1 MNKDEFLSHIYSKKE
16 TLGSQIDVVETWQK
30 EKGIKNMS
38 FLLSVPCTF
47 GYCSLGQDK
56 NRTAVTIKRDHAVQI
71 NIDGEGKI
79 DFGLR
84 PSVMKE
90 KGVSLIMDHDT
101 SVMVYSTPN
110 HRRLLTL
117 ADFANNFFYDR
128 KGNEFLCDES
138 SYDKDMAD
146 VCRLMILPLINEQ
159 LRTKEEKH
167 FSRNGLDILIETSDA
182 LRGQDAQGCNYID
195 YCNMDLLLN
204 FSLGDVLGRP
214 GDKTLTKHTILSG
227 KNNKVKGIPKT
238 VNKLPLFI
246 GSVVRDF
253 CKLFPEEYVSTM
265 MSKENLALVGG
276 MVKVGNCRSLDI
288 FRRLYYSN
296 VKEDELVY
304 DYLRRCMKYG
314 WKADITLARNKSTAL
329 DKMMEANNESFAREL
344 REHPSEDNNLNV
356 RRPYR
361 ELAEKYLPDKFR
373 LLTTRDELIMEAT
386 RQRNCLARL
395 DYSSKVN
402 SGECVIFTTEE
413 PKHCTIEV
421 NLTKKPNQVSLM
433 KDRRLENSVENT
445 DISFT
450 CKQFLAFD
458 NSNPPEVKQ
467 AKEKFDKLLQEVSEQ
482 YNATH
487 KHPTSKRKSTAE
499 KEEKKRERE
508 EISQNFKSK
517 QPDILKKQH
526 NRYSSLGKY

>member
-1 MNKDEFLSHIYSKKE
+1 MNKDEFLSHIYSEKE
-16 TLGSQIDVVETWQK
+16 TLGSQIDAVETWQK

-38 FLLSVPCTF
+38 FQLSVPCTF
-47 GYCSLGQDK
+47 GYCNFRQNK
-56 NRTAVTIKRDHAVQI
+56 NKTAVTIKGSHTLQI
-71 NIDGEGKI
+71 NIDDEGKI
-79 DFGLR
+79 DYGLR
-84 PSVMKE
+84 PEVLE
-90 KGVSLIMDHDT
+90 AKGVSLIMDHDT
-101 SVMVYSTPN
+101 SVMVYSTPS

-117 ADFANNFFYDR
+117 SDFADHFFYDR
-128 KGNEFLCDES
+128 KENEFRCDENR
-138 SYDKDMAD
+138 YDKDMAD
-146 VCRLMILPLINEQ
+146 ICKLMLLPLINEQ

-167 FSRNGLDILIETSDA
+167 FSRNGLDILIETCDA
-182 LRGQDAQGCNYID
+182 LRGQDAQGSNYID
-195 YCNMDLLLN
+195 YCNIGLLLN

-253 CKLFPEEYVSTM
+253 CRLFPEEYVSTM
-265 MSKENLALVGG
+265 MSKDNLALVGG
-276 MVKVGNCRSLDI
+276 MVKAGNCRSLDI
-288 FRRLYYSN
+288 FSRLYYSN
-296 VKEDELVY
+296 VRDYDLVNA
-304 DYLRRCMKYG
+304 YLRRCMKYG

-329 DKMMEANNESFAREL
+329 DKMVEANNESFAREL

-356 RRPYR
+356 KRPYR

-373 LLTTRDELIMEAT
+373 LLTTRDEIIMEAT
-386 RQRNCLARL
+386 RQRNCLVRL
-395 DYSSKVN
+395 DYPSKIN
-402 SGECVIFTTEE
+402 SGECAIFTTEE

-433 KDRRLENSVENT
+433 KDRRLESSIENT

-458 NSNPPEVKQ
+458 NSYPPEVKQ
-467 AKEKFDKLLQEVSEQ
+467 ANKEFDKLLKEVSEQ
-482 YNATH
+482 YNADH
-487 KHPTSKRKSTAE
+487 KHTTSKRKSTAE

-508 EISQNFKSK
+508 EISQKYKSK
-517 QPDILKKQH
+517 QPDILKRQH
-526 NRYSSLGKY
+526 SRYSLGKY

>member
-16 TLGSQIDVVETWQK
+16 PLGSQIDVVETWQK

-38 FLLSVPCTF
+38 FMLSVPCTF
-47 GYCSLGQDK
+47 GYCNLGQDK

-71 NIDGEGKI
+71 NIDGAGKI

-117 ADFANNFFYDR
+117 SDFANNFFYDR

-138 SYDKDMAD
+138 SYDKDMSD
-146 VCRLMILPLINEQ
+146 ICKLMILPLINEQ
-159 LRTKEEKH
+159 LRTKEEKY

-182 LRGQDAQGCNYID
+182 LRGMDAQGCNYID

-204 FSLGDVLGRP
+204 FSLGEVLGRP
-214 GDKTLTKHTILSG
+214 GDKTLTKQTILSG
-227 KNNKVKGIPKT
+227 KNDKVKGIPKT

-253 CKLFPEEYVSTM
+253 CRLFPEEYVSTM

-276 MVKVGNCRSLDI
+276 MVKAGNSHSVDI
-288 FRRLYYSN
+288 FSRLYYSN
-296 VKEDELVY
+296 VRDGYLAF

-314 WKADITLARNKSTAL
+314 WKADITLARNKSTAH
-329 DKMMEANNESFAREL
+329 DKVMEANNENIAREL
-344 REHPSEDNNLNV
+344 REHPTTDNNLNV

-373 LLTTRDELIMEAT
+373 LLTTRDELTEEGNN
-386 RQRNCLARL
+386 QRNCAG
-395 DYSSKVN
+395 SFVGKVN
-402 SGECVIFTTEE
+402 SGECAIFTTEE

-421 NLTKKPNQVSLM
+421 NLTKKPSQVALT

-450 CKQFLAFD
+450 CKQFLAFA
-458 NSNPPEVKQ
+458 NSNPPEVRQ
-467 AKEKFDKLLQEVSEQ
+467 ANKEFDNLLKEVSEQ
-482 YNATH
+482 YNADH
-487 KHPTSKRKSTAE
+487 KHTTSKRKSTAE

-508 EISQNFKSK
+508 EISQKFKSK

-526 NRYSSLGKY
+526 SRYSLGKY